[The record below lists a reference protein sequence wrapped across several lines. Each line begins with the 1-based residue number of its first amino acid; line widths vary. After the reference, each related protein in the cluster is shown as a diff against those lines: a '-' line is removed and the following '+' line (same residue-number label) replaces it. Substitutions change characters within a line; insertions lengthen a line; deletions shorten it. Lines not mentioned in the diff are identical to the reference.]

1 MPWHRQASV
10 LARFGEG
17 DVNLLLATSVCEEG
31 MDILRLDHR
40 DVALVQ
46 IEANDEV
53 AGLAAADSM
62 SVLHATALWC
72 LRSFCAL

>member
-31 MDILRLDHR
+31 MDIQVSI
-40 DVALVQ
+40 DVSCGGMQ
-46 IEANDEV
+46 Y
-53 AGLAAADSM
+53 
-62 SVLHATALWC
+62 
-72 LRSFCAL
+72 